1 MCAVR
6 GRSQPRASPALEK
19 LSLESALRGA
29 NPSVLSILT
38 PSVCRMFHLPT
49 GFLSLVLL
57 KIYAIFNTV
66 MSNGSWAGLAFS
78 TCNWITPMTVAPPQ
92 LPVNQ
97 DYQVMLR
104 MELQETRIFTLC
116 QGITL
121 QVPYQEQKRKLSLTA
136 EQMTERSVTLTVRQ
150 PDPMDPT

>member
-38 PSVCRMFHLPT
+38 PSGCRMFHLPT

-150 PDPMDPT
+150 PDPMDPK

>member
-1 MCAVR
+1 MCRTRQKPAPGKSSAR
-6 GRSQPRASPALEK
+6 EAELGKRSTRCQSLRSLHPHTLRVQNVSPANW
-19 LSLESALRGA
+19 LSFPCVTENLCNFQHR
-29 NPSVLSILT
+29 
-38 PSVCRMFHLPT
+38 
-49 GFLSLVLL
+49 
-57 KIYAIFNTV
+57 

-150 PDPMDPT
+150 PDPMDLK